1 MGDYCRTGGGIVR
14 DYAEKHLNWAHL
26 EVFSEIL
33 KRNLHVQ
40 KDLENG
46 SGGRART
53 DAGTLQPEPLAEAGT
68 QIGTQ
73 SLPRDPKL
81 AQVIE
86 AWPRLSP
93 ALQAAVLAI
102 VACPER

>member
-46 SGGRART
+46 SGGRARLIYRGLK
-53 DAGTLQPEPLAEAGT
+53 APFKSEFRGNA
-68 QIGTQ
+68 
-73 SLPRDPKL
+73 SL
-81 AQVIE
+81 
-86 AWPRLSP
+86 S
-93 ALQAAVLAI
+93 AI
-102 VACPER
+102 IFEYRKQGVT